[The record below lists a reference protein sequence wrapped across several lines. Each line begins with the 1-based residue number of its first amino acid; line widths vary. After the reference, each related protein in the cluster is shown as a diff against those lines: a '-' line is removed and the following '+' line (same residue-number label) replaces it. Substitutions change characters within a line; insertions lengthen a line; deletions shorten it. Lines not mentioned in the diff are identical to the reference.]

1 VPQPLAHIESVDL
14 YLWIPVLS
22 LCFALGSSQ
31 TPSGSAAACGVGT
44 PLLLRDIWN
53 KYSFLFACLRV
64 ILYSLAT
71 RLGMNWLSIWGIRR
85 SDIPVILESGG
96 ALGTDTGD
104 IPTKPGKYA
113 TFL

>member
-31 TPSGSAAACGVGT
+31 TPSGSAAGACGVGT
-44 PLLLRDIWN
+44 PLLLRDVWN
-53 KYSFLFACLRV
+53 KYSFLFARLRV

-71 RLGMNWLSIWGIRR
+71 RL
-85 SDIPVILESGG
+85 GG